1 MCRTV
6 VVGHAG
12 VGSGPRS
19 AGSMGNRRGTEG
31 KAGKVLRVPPSP
43 SEVSSA
49 MLLLVPPSAIEA
61 ARIAAQSSRSGA
73 KERAFG
79 PQGDYSQS

>member
-6 VVGHAG
+6 VVGRAG
-12 VGSGPRS
+12 IGSGLRS

-31 KAGKVLRVPPSP
+31 KAGKVLGVPPSL

-49 MLLLVPPSAIEA
+49 MLLPVPPSAIEA
-61 ARIAAQSSRSGA
+61 ARIVA
-73 KERAFG
+73 
-79 PQGDYSQS
+79 